1 MSDSD
6 SDSFGV
12 ITRKGRLY
20 RKRNLEKENYSK
32 MVKYYSDPE
41 KRAKLMERIKSYK
54 DAKKAIE
61 DKINKLEQYMVA
73 FETAA
78 ETHPDSG

>member
-6 SDSFGV
+6 SDSVGV
-12 ITRKGRLY
+12 IQRKGRIY
-20 RKRNLEKENYSK
+20 RKRNHNKENYSK
-32 MVKYYSDPE
+32 MIKYYSDPE
-41 KRAKLMERIKSYK
+41 KRAKLVERIKGYK

-61 DKINKLEQYMVA
+61 DKINKLEQYLVA
-73 FETAA
+73 FDSTT